1 MEEGRRPLLQTNGKS
16 QTAHSLQLPLTIP
29 LYRNNF
35 CPDSCLGGR
44 KMCGCRSVSPSLSPP
59 PSVLSIALRAG
70 PESLR
75 ASLFIFVLPLSLP
88 LPRHRL
94 GGGGGAGSHPRP
106 LALHPSPGRWSPSC
120 LNEVVQKGTVAAPFG
135 CAWSRKF
142 TNSKLRSQSKPP
154 QPRWLQP
161 VLPLTATA
169 PRAARRGGFEN
180 QLVFEL

>member
-1 MEEGRRPLLQTNGKS
+1 MFGRVKNVWMQKRVPFTLTSTLCAQHHPESRTRVPEGIFVHL
-16 QTAHSLQLPLTIP
+16 
-29 LYRNNF
+29 
-35 CPDSCLGGR
+35 CPPA
-44 KMCGCRSVSPSLSPP
+44 KPP
-59 PSVLSIALRAG
+59 PAPPQAW
-70 PESLR
+70 
-75 ASLFIFVLPLSLP
+75 
-88 LPRHRL
+88 
-94 GGGGGAGSHPRP
+94 GGGGAGSHPRP
-106 LALHPSPGRWSPSC
+106 LALHPSPGRWSPGC